1 MDLLDL
7 VIIGGGPAGLTAS
20 TYASCFH
27 LKHIVIA
34 ATIGGQLLLA
44 PDILNYPGF
53 DHVNGKELTDRMLGQ
68 VKARGGEVVV
78 GSVIKIS
85 KNKEQG
91 ADNKE
96 ADIFEVETID
106 GKKYK
111 TKSIILATGTERR
124 KLNIPGEVEYTARGV
139 HYCATCEKLDYEG
152 KICAVV
158 GGANSA
164 VQAAAELA
172 QAAAKVYII
181 YRGTQL
187 RGDPIWLDNI
197 NKNPKIEVIYSTI
210 PVEILGDGQKMTGIR
225 VKSSSIPNSSDT
237 PPLSRLDSRGPINSA
252 LPEKSPTG
260 RGRSSELISS
270 DDSTINYQPPTTN
283 QILSLD
289 KIFIEIGGVPGT
301 ALVIPLGVKMDPG
314 GYISVNDRLAT
325 NVPGVFA
332 AGDLVSSELSIEQIA
347 SSVGLGARAAASAF
361 AYIKQDKAPTLWGG
375 SQIKRQV

>member
-1 MDLLDL
+1 MFYNERMDLYDL

-53 DHVNGKELTDRMLGQ
+53 DHVNGKELTDRMLNQ
-68 VKARGGEVVV
+68 AKLRGGEVVV
-78 GSVIKIS
+78 GSVTKIS
-85 KNKEQG
+85 KNKEPFAQIQG
-91 ADNKE
+91 GAQGKQDTNDKE
-96 ADIFEVETID
+96 SEFFEIETMD
-106 GKKYK
+106 GKKYQ

-152 KICAVV
+152 KICGVV

-164 VQAAAELA
+164 VQAASELA
-172 QAAAKVYII
+172 QAAANVYII

-197 NKNPKIEVIYSTI
+197 GKNPKIEVIYSTI
-210 PVEILGDGQKMTGIR
+210 PLEILGDGQKMTG
-225 VKSSSIPNSSDT
+225 VKFQTTDNKEQIT
-237 PPLSRLDSRGPINSA
+237 
-252 LPEKSPTG
+252 
-260 RGRSSELISS
+260 ELKM
-270 DDSTINYQPPTTN
+270 
-283 QILSLD
+283 D

-301 ALVIPLGVKMDPG
+301 ALVIPLGVKMDAG
-314 GYISVNDRLAT
+314 GYIRVDDRLAT
-325 NVPGVFA
+325 NIPGIFA

-347 SSVGLGARAAASAF
+347 SSVGLGARAAASVFAF
-361 AYIKQDKAPTLWGG
+361 VKQDKAPTLWGG
-375 SQIKRQV
+375 SQIKR